1 MKQKML
7 IYWAFL
13 GIFAIGGVAL
23 GSSPLD
29 FAEQEGAPV
38 PEIGVLTATNS
49 VEWDMVSRG
58 IDEIGVRFKADDV
71 LPSSAVIRWKGGEH
85 YYFQRLD
92 LSGATVGNWVDCSF
106 SLEGLEEGGWGGG
119 GRTEEDFEQD
129 LRQFQEVEVQVCRRG
144 MGAQRYEVEGF
155 YRAKDGAVVTRDIFT
170 VTFVWHEGS
179 SEKEWEYGAVPE
191 QPEVPEEGRR
201 YVESGVIHTFAGW
214 TPAVSAVTDDATYT
228 ATYDEAAVVAQIAG
242 GEVYPSLAEAVAAA
256 EDGATVVLL
265 ADQTLDTRIEPN
277 LGADT
282 SLVIDLN
289 EHTLARAGTSGNGSV
304 FDVKSGD
311 VVITNGVIDCTQDDT
326 AIVADGVYAITV
338 RGGANVTLADLD
350 VTVDSKNGACAYPFA
365 GATLAI
371 GSGTYANITDQP
383 YDYKDGWMGMAVN
396 QANVAETLITI
407 TGGSFSQV
415 DPKLG
420 DDSAAEGAMSFV
432 DADYWSVEE
441 NGAWKVVERIDIA
454 GATVMVAD
462 DLVYDG
468 AEKAGVASV
477 TYAGTELVADTDYT
491 VEYADNIAAGDGLAT
506 ATLTGIGLYKGTTAA
521 TFSIAQKP
529 VTITVA
535 DASKVYNEADPA
547 FTGTVDG
554 LVNANDLGEIT
565 YSRTGSE
572 EDVGTYDDV
581 LTASY
586 TANANYAVTV
596 VPGDFAITAKA
607 ATITVADASKVYGEA
622 DPAFTGTVEG
632 LVNANDLGE
641 IAYSRTGADE
651 DVGTYDDVLT
661 ASYTAN
667 ANYAVTV
674 VPGDFAITAKAATIT
689 VADASKVYGAT
700 DPVFT
705 GTVEGLVNANDLGEI
720 TYSRTGNDED
730 VGTYD
735 DVLTASYTANN
746 NYTVAIVAGDFT
758 ITPAAVTVTAD
769 DATKTAG
776 NADPAFTATVT
787 GLLDAS
793 DSIAYSFAREEG
805 EAVGTYAITPQGEQF
820 QGNYEVTYVAGILT
834 ITGAIAMDSEG
845 VYYGSLREAIE
856 GAPAGGTVTLLAD
869 DEISFAEGGIVIDK
883 DIVIDGDGHTIRGIS
898 EDGSA
903 NVATPADIS
912 SDNVHGFYVTAGDVT
927 IRNVALTEFGDTDY
941 LNKFGFVPVLTST
954 DYSGDLVLEN
964 VDIDQFNRQ
973 AICVFGGTL
982 TVTGGTISANAE
994 GKGVDSGSDYFQQPI
1009 EVRGGTATIED
1020 VTISGGGSNVGY
1032 SGGAV
1037 VVFPQASA
1045 TLVDV
1050 DIDFDGIGVWAD
1062 AADVTV
1068 DGDETSIVATDK
1080 ALFAEEAGLVTLEA
1094 GDISGELGVDADEN
1108 SAIVIHGG
1116 TFDRPVPAEFV
1127 GDGLTPTRLPDEN
1140 GKYGVRT
1147 AHTVT
1152 FDANGGTAVEAVV
1165 VADGEPV
1172 LAPDPAPAM
1181 TNCVLR
1187 AWQLDGADYDFA
1199 TPVTAD
1205 IELVADWTV
1214 AGQTVVFIPNGEG
1227 AECPVETLWF
1237 EVGDTYTNFLPATWG
1252 LEHTFAGWYDAQ
1264 EGGHRIKMGME
1275 VTAEP
1280 LLTLWA
1286 RWNGPR
1292 QTITFDPNGGTCS
1305 KLVGHC
1311 FLDANYSGFKVPVRG
1326 DFEFLG
1332 WYDTLVGGTRVL
1344 MGDPVTQ
1351 EYERTLYAHWGQI
1364 LRFDPNGGTCKL
1376 SSRKAVVGET
1386 YKALTSASREGYKFL
1401 GWYDAQVGGNRVRIG
1416 DVVSEQ
1422 AELTLYAHW
1431 SRLQTVIFNVNDNG
1445 AGATCSKASVKCY
1458 VGETYSG
1465 FVIPAWA
1472 EHKFLGWYADDE
1484 DGRRVRIGDEVTD
1497 ASERTLYA
1505 HWEGPSQ
1512 MVYFDPNGGTAK
1524 KKSMKC
1530 FVGETY
1536 SSLATATWEGHKF
1549 LGWYDAKEGGTRV
1562 RIGDEVTADA
1572 ERTLYAHW
1580 KESAGTLSISGFSRS
1595 VRAGTLARDAKF
1607 DADEYT
1613 LSFETEAGVTYEVQW
1628 TPELGGEWVTLKTW
1642 TAEEDGET
1650 SVTVTVPAGSPTGFF
1665 RLGAP
1670 EAE

>member
-1 MKQKML
+1 M
-7 IYWAFL
+7 
-13 GIFAIGGVAL
+13 
-23 GSSPLD
+23 
-29 FAEQEGAPV
+29 
-38 PEIGVLTATNS
+38 
-49 VEWDMVSRG
+49 
-58 IDEIGVRFKADDV
+58 
-71 LPSSAVIRWKGGEH
+71 
-85 YYFQRLD
+85 
-92 LSGATVGNWVDCSF
+92 
-106 SLEGLEEGGWGGG
+106 
-119 GRTEEDFEQD
+119 
-129 LRQFQEVEVQVCRRG
+129 
-144 MGAQRYEVEGF
+144 
-155 YRAKDGAVVTRDIFT
+155 
-170 VTFVWHEGS
+170 
-179 SEKEWEYGAVPE
+179 
-191 QPEVPEEGRR
+191 
-201 YVESGVIHTFAGW
+201 
-214 TPAVSAVTDDATYT
+214 
-228 ATYDEAAVVAQIAG
+228 
-242 GEVYPSLAEAVAAA
+242 
-256 EDGATVVLL
+256 
-265 ADQTLDTRIEPN
+265 
-277 LGADT
+277 
-282 SLVIDLN
+282 
-289 EHTLARAGTSGNGSV
+289 
-304 FDVKSGD
+304 
-311 VVITNGVIDCTQDDT
+311 
-326 AIVADGVYAITV
+326 
-338 RGGANVTLADLD
+338 
-350 VTVDSKNGACAYPFA
+350 
-365 GATLAI
+365 
-371 GSGTYANITDQP
+371 
-383 YDYKDGWMGMAVN
+383 
-396 QANVAETLITI
+396 
-407 TGGSFSQV
+407 
-415 DPKLG
+415 
-420 DDSAAEGAMSFV
+420 
-432 DADYWSVEE
+432 
-441 NGAWKVVERIDIA
+441 
-454 GATVMVAD
+454 
-462 DLVYDG
+462 
-468 AEKAGVASV
+468 
-477 TYAGTELVADTDYT
+477 
-491 VEYADNIAAGDGLAT
+491 
-506 ATLTGIGLYKGTTAA
+506 
-521 TFSIAQKP
+521 
-529 VTITVA
+529 
-535 DASKVYNEADPA
+535 
-547 FTGTVDG
+547 
-554 LVNANDLGEIT
+554 NANDLGEIA
-565 YSRTGSE
+565 YSRTGND

-596 VPGDFAITAKA
+596 VPGDFTISAKA

-641 IAYSRTGADE
+641 IAYSRTGNDE

-674 VPGDFAITAKAATIT
+674 VPGDFTITAAEIT
-689 VADASKVYGAT
+689 VTVMGTASSAVYTGEEQ
-700 DPVFT
+700 T
-705 GTVEGLVNANDLGEI
+705 GTVAYTLASDSALFEEAKVVFGGVATVAGTTAGDYAYGLAAADF
-720 TYSRTGNDED
+720 S
-730 VGTYD
+730 YD
-735 DVLTASYTANN
+735 DQNITAMFDVTDAN
-746 NYTVAIVAGDFT
+746 FT
-758 ITPAAVTVTAD
+758 ITPAPVTVTAD

-776 NADPAFTATVT
+776 NADPAFTATVA

-793 DSIAYSFAREEG
+793 DSIAYSFTREEG
-805 EAVGTYAITPQGEQF
+805 EAVGTYVITPQGEQF
-820 QGNYEVTYVAGILT
+820 QGNYEVTYVAGTLT
-834 ITGAIAMDSEG
+834 ITGAIVKDSEG

-856 GAPAGGTVTLLAD
+856 GAPAGGTVMLLAD
-869 DEISFAEGGIVIDK
+869 DETSFAAGGVVIDK
-883 DIVIDGDGHTIRGIS
+883 DIVIDGDGHTIKGIS
-898 EDGSA
+898 EDGSG

-912 SDNVHGFYVTAGDVT
+912 SDTVHGFYVTAGDVT

-954 DYSGDLVLEN
+954 NYSGDLVLEN

-1009 EVRGGTATIED
+1009 EVRGGTATID
-1020 VTISGGGSNVGY
+1020 GVTISGGGSNVGY
-1032 SGGAV
+1032 AGGAV
-1037 VVFPQASA
+1037 VAFPGSSV
-1045 TLVDV
+1045 TLTDV

-1062 AADVTV
+1062 AADVTI
-1068 DGDETSIVATDK
+1068 DGDDTVIVATDK
-1080 ALFAEEAGLVTLEA
+1080 VVFAEEGGSVTLEA
-1094 GDISGELGVDADEN
+1094 GDFSGELGVDADEN

-1116 TFDRPVPAEFV
+1116 TFDAPVPAEFV
-1127 GDGLTPTRLPDEN
+1127 GAGLTPTRLPDEN
-1140 GKYGVRT
+1140 GRYGVRA
-1147 AHTVT
+1147 AHAVT
-1152 FDANGGTAVEAVV
+1152 FDANDGTAVEAVV

-1172 LAPDPAPAM
+1172 LAPDPAPEM

-1214 AGQTVVFIPNGEG
+1214 IGQTVVFIPNGEG

-1332 WYDTLVGGTRVL
+1332 WYDALVGGSRVL

-1351 EYERTLYAHWGQI
+1351 EYERTLYAHWGQVV
-1364 LRFDPNGGTCKL
+1364 RFDPNGGTCKL
-1376 SSRKAVVGET
+1376 RSRSAVVGET

-1401 GWYDAQVGGNRVRIG
+1401 GWYDAQVGGTRVRIG
-1416 DVVSEQ
+1416 DDVSEE
-1422 AELTLYAHW
+1422 AVRTLYAHW
-1431 SRLQTVIFNVNDNG
+1431 SRLQTVTFDVNDNG
-1445 AGATCSKASVKCY
+1445 GGATCSKMSVKCY

-1472 EHKFLGWYADDE
+1472 DHKFLGWYADDE
-1484 DGRRVRIGDEVTD
+1484 DGHRVRIGDEVTD

-1536 SSLATATWEGHKF
+1536 TSLATATWEGHKF

-1595 VRAGTLARDAKF
+1595 VRAETLARDAKF

-1642 TAEEDGET
+1642 TADEDGET

-1665 RLGAP
+1665 RVGAP
-1670 EAE
+1670 GAE